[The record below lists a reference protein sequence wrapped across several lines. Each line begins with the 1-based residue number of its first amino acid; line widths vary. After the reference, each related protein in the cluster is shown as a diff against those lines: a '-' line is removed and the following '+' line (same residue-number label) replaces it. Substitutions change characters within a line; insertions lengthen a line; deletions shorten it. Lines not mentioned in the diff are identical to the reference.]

1 MATKYILDPSGNIIK
16 VNEDKTLSE
25 PTAFEEA
32 EVEHQA
38 IFPSFTICP
47 RADGVMDNF
56 TNFKDVMV
64 DMYGIDS
71 DRLET
76 IGYGESRLLD
86 TASNAEAHRVNRR
99 ISVTVKDTVK
109 VPEEK

>member
-1 MATKYILDPSGNIIK
+1 MAVTRRIFIAILLTFLLVLTYISYR
-16 VNEDKTLSE
+16 KTLSE

-56 TNFKDVMV
+56 TNFKDVMEALE
-64 DMYGIDS
+64 YFKQNGI
-71 DRLET
+71 EANFH
-76 IGYGESRLLD
+76 
-86 TASNAEAHRVNRR
+86 TAGKGV
-99 ISVTVKDTVK
+99 
-109 VPEEK
+109 EK

>member
-1 MATKYILDPSGNIIK
+1 MAVTRRIFIAILLTFLLVLTYISYC
-16 VNEDKTLSE
+16 KTLSE

-56 TNFKDVMV
+56 TNFKDVMEA
-64 DMYGIDS
+64 
-71 DRLET
+71 LEYFKQN
-76 IGYGESRLLD
+76 GFEANFH
-86 TASNAEAHRVNRR
+86 TAGKGV
-99 ISVTVKDTVK
+99 
-109 VPEEK
+109 EK

>member
-1 MATKYILDPSGNIIK
+1 MAVTRRIFIAILLTFLLVLIYISYR
-16 VNEDKTLSE
+16 KTLSE

-56 TNFKDVMV
+56 TNFKDVMEA
-64 DMYGIDS
+64 
-71 DRLET
+71 LEYFKQN
-76 IGYGESRLLD
+76 GFEANFH
-86 TASNAEAHRVNRR
+86 TAGKGV
-99 ISVTVKDTVK
+99 
-109 VPEEK
+109 EK